1 MPAQKGNSSFT
12 DTDGRKIFVKLTG
25 MKNIALRITAVMA
38 AAMTAILP
46 SSAQQYPDGII
57 DKTVAVVGNE
67 MISISQIEEEVQ
79 IMRAQGMAS
88 DRNIRC
94 ELLEQ
99 MMTSKL
105 FLIQARLDSL
115 TVNNDMVEAE
125 LSNRVDNIRTQLG
138 GDENV
143 EKYFGKPLYKLRQE
157 WRQTLQD
164 QSLTQQMQQNV
175 ASSAPEMTPFDVQEY
190 VDATDSLDLPV
201 VPIKYQLSQICI
213 YPDREAANLAVKD
226 RLLAIR
232 ERIMNGEKFA
242 VLARIYSQ
250 DPGSARRGGELG
262 MASKSVFWPAFS
274 DAAMA
279 LKPGIVSQIVETPD
293 GFHIIEVLEK
303 KGDMFNARHILMKP
317 EYTAD
322 DMEKAF
328 KTLDSLK
335 TELQNGAVSFDLA
348 ARFYSQ
354 DPSTRTNGGQMS
366 DPNTGSSYFEID
378 QLKPEDYNAIKDLK
392 EGEISAPFESRD
404 NEGRSGNTVY
414 KIVKV
419 DKIIPAHTASFE
431 EDYNLLMEQAKNE
444 LAMKAI
450 DDFIDGKLATT
461 YIVIDP
467 LFKDCYFEHDGWY
480 TKFRETE

>member
-1 MPAQKGNSSFT
+1 MQKMKKILVFAVAALALQMPVLGQT
-12 DTDGRKIFVKLTG
+12 
-25 MKNIALRITAVMA
+25 
-38 AAMTAILP
+38 
-46 SSAQQYPDGII
+46 YPDGVI

-67 MISISQIEEEVQ
+67 MISISQIEQEVQ

-115 TVNNDMVEAE
+115 VVNDDMVEAE
-125 LSNRVDNIRTQLG
+125 LQSRIDNVRTQLG

-143 EKYFGKPLYKLRQE
+143 EEYFDKPLYKLRQE
-157 WRQTLQD
+157 WRQTIQEQTLM
-164 QSLTQQMQQNV
+164 QQMQQSITEKV
-175 ASSAPEMTPFDVQEY
+175 PDMTPYDVQKY
-190 VDATDSLDLPV
+190 VESADSLDLPV
-201 VPIKYQLSQICI
+201 VPIKYQLSQICL

-232 ERIMNGEKFA
+232 ERIMNGEKFS

-293 GFHIIEVLEK
+293 GFHIIEVLDK
-303 KGDMFNARHILMKP
+303 NGDMFNARHILLKP
-317 EYTAD
+317 VYTSED
-322 DMEKAF
+322 RTKAF
-328 KTLDSLK
+328 STLDSLK

-354 DPSTRTNGGQMS
+354 DPATRTNGGQMA

-419 DKIIPAHTASFE
+419 DKIIPAHTASFS
-431 EDYNLLMEQAKNE
+431 EDYKLLSDQAATE
-444 LAMKAI
+444 RAVEAI
-450 DDFIDGKLATT
+450 DKFINEKIEDT
-461 YIVIDP
+461 YIIIDP
-467 LFKDCYFEHDGWY
+467 IFRDCSFEHEGWAS
-480 TKFRETE
+480 KIRVTE